1 MEKKI
6 LEILRKVR
14 DPEIPIDI
22 VSLGLIYGI
31 RVEKDIAYVDM
42 TLTVPACPAKQ
53 FFAEHI
59 KEKILENFSDLKDVI
74 VEFVFEPPWT
84 KERISEE
91 GKRHLRRLGWD
102 I

>member
-1 MEKKI
+1 MEQ
-6 LEILRKVR
+6 EIYEALKEVR

-22 VSLGLIYGI
+22 VT
-31 RVEKDIAYVDM
+31 R
-42 TLTVPACPAKQ
+42 Q

-59 KEKILENFSDLKDVI
+59 RRKILEKFPVLKNVV

-84 KERISEE
+84 KEKISEE
-91 GKRHLRRLGWD
+91 GKAHLRRLGWD